1 MRKFLA
7 AAALVAACIGIT
19 SVASAADSTAT
30 AAIAGHGKL
39 TKFTYKATTKVGKL
53 TVTKAGAKFKY
64 RVDSGTNCGVSFGQ
78 SGDEI
83 RCKSL
88 GKAKYAKKHLR
99 ITWHKAD
106 NGTRV
111 ATLVA
116 VDMTH

>member
-1 MRKFLA
+1 MKKFLA
-7 AAALVAACIGIT
+7 TAGLLAACIGIT
-19 SVASAADSTAT
+19 SVATATASTAT
-30 AAIAGHGKL
+30 ASVAGHGKL
-39 TKFTYKATTKVGKL
+39 TSFTYKATTKVGKL

-83 RCKSL
+83 KCKTLS
-88 GKAKYAKKHLR
+88 KAKYHNKPLR

-116 VDMTH
+116 VDLSR